1 MRGPGG
7 RRVVMGAVA
16 LATVGWAAAAPAAV
30 PISRGEQFLPVS
42 EADCMGRAQRAF
54 GAEGW
59 LSITVGGRYV
69 SGFKEIHSAYI
80 TCNAVRDGQMV
91 VVNVFVA
98 SERGDGN
105 VPGVERERLQRQM
118 AAGLPAESGAA
129 PGALVQ
135 EPPPPPPPIP
145 PPLVQAPPG
154 AASAPPRPLGAPR
167 AAFLGQT
174 GEDLVG
180 PGDQMTPNGVRD
192 LHVRIHNVPVMPTAY
207 SVIGDGNTRWAWPY
221 NGTQWVVVG
230 RPSGTTLDLFFEPYP
245 ATRFRVV
252 LTFPDGRVLDIP
264 VQ

>member
-1 MRGPGG
+1 MHGPGR

-16 LATVGWAAAAPAAV
+16 LATAGWAAAAPAAV

-42 EADCMGRAQRAF
+42 EADCMDRAQRAF

-59 LSITVGGRYV
+59 SSITMGGRYV
-69 SGFKEIHSAYI
+69 SAFKGIHSAYI
-80 TCNAVRDGQMV
+80 TCNAVRDGLMV

-105 VPGVERERLQRQM
+105 VPGVEREQLQRQM
-118 AAGLPAESGAA
+118 AAGLPAESGA

-135 EPPPPPPPIP
+135 EPPPPPPTPSP
-145 PPLVQAPPG
+145 PVQKPPG
-154 AASAPPRPLGAPR
+154 TVATPPRPLGAPR

-180 PGDQMTPNGVRD
+180 PGNQMTANGVRD
-192 LHVRIHNVPVMPTAY
+192 LHVRVDNLPVMPTAY
-207 SVIGDGNTRWAWPY
+207 SVVGDGNTRWAWPY
-221 NGTQWVVVG
+221 NGSQWVVVG

>member
-1 MRGPGG
+1 MRGPGR

-16 LATVGWAAAAPAAV
+16 LATAGWAAAAPAAV

-59 LSITVGGRYV
+59 SSITMGGRYV
-69 SGFKEIHSAYI
+69 SAFKGIHSAYI
-80 TCNAVRDGQMV
+80 TCNAVRDGLMV

-105 VPGVERERLQRQM
+105 VPGVEREQLQRQM
-118 AAGLPAESGAA
+118 AAGLPAESGPV

-135 EPPPPPPPIP
+135 EPPPPPPTP
-145 PPLVQAPPG
+145 PPLVQTPPG
-154 AASAPPRPLGAPR
+154 TVATPPRPLGAPR

-180 PGDQMTPNGVRD
+180 PGNQMTPNGVRD
-192 LHVRIHNVPVMPTAY
+192 LHVRVDNLPVMPTAY
-207 SVIGDGNTRWAWPY
+207 SVVGDGNTRWAWPY
-221 NGTQWVVVG
+221 SGSQWVVVG